1 MISLRK
7 CRIDG
12 RGKAMAELT
21 WQDQQLQDAIEKLG
35 EGDRNGLA
43 AAIGKRN
50 CHYEWFA
57 EPEVVEKAWSW
68 IQTKKNE
75 SPGLE
80 VPPRSENDSK
90 GILSLESALKP
101 LR

>member
-1 MISLRK
+1 
-7 CRIDG
+7 
-12 RGKAMAELT
+12 MAELT
-21 WQDQQLQDAIEKLG
+21 WQDQQLHDAIEKLG

-43 AAIGKRN
+43 AAIGKPN
-50 CHYEWFA
+50 CHHDWFA

-80 VPPRSENDSK
+80 VPPREESGSR
-90 GILSLESALKP
+90 GILSLESAL
-101 LR
+101 RFRREARS